1 MKRPDRGAKDVRR
14 HVQAI
19 GLATAF
25 LGGKS
30 LDVPW
35 ATRVCSGTL
44 CPQPRDRSTGGK
56 PSLGKV
62 IGHIGGRLYDNRFS
76 AERTSRRWEN
86 IVVRGKDTGT
96 PAGEFFGVKLDRQEL

>member
-1 MKRPDRGAKDVRR
+1 
-14 HVQAI
+14 
-19 GLATAF
+19 
-25 LGGKS
+25 
-30 LDVPW
+30 
-35 ATRVCSGTL
+35 
-44 CPQPRDRSTGGK
+44 
-56 PSLGKV
+56 LGKV